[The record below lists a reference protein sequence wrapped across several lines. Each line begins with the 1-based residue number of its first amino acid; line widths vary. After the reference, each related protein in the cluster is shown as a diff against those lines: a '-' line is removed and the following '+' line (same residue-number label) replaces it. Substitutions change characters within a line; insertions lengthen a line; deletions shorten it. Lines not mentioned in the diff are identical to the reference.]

1 MYFPYFVIISTWTLV
16 GVLNLKKL
24 EFLSPKDA
32 LYQVWLKL
40 AQRFLSEKIFLI
52 SLMYFR
58 YFVFTFL
65 CKKAGPFIWK
75 NWNPLTKDALCQVWL
90 KLPKR
95 FWRRRRKCEKF
106 TTTPT
111 TSMMTDN
118 RQILIRKANQ
128 SWRSYFWIGRLSTL
142 LDSRISIVQILIKIH
157 THVSI
162 FNTISCVDCQFH
174 L

>member
-40 AQRFLSEKIFLI
+40 AQRFLSEKNFLI

-65 CKKAGPFIWK
+65 CKKACIFAISYLPSFVKRQGLSFEKIGIPLPKMLCAKFG
-75 NWNPLTKDALCQVWL
+75 WNCLRGSGEEDENVESLRQHQQHLWWRTTDKFWLGKLTKAEGLT
-90 KLPKR
+90 
-95 FWRRRRKCEKF
+95 FE
-106 TTTPT
+106 
-111 TSMMTDN
+111 
-118 RQILIRKANQ
+118 
-128 SWRSYFWIGRLSTL
+128 
-142 LDSRISIVQILIKIH
+142 
-157 THVSI
+157 
-162 FNTISCVDCQFH
+162 
-174 L
+174 